1 MATTTESYN
10 VDVADGRHDI
20 ILDLGLFETPPQN
33 LKRRRR
39 LLGLRVIRKS
49 VVLPYNIPID
59 PWEWRSLSHS
69 LVRGYFIIACF
80 SVERETFCAPNE
92 GLIK

>member
-33 LKRRRR
+33 LKRRR

-49 VVLPYNIPID
+49 VVLPYIPID

-69 LVRGYFIIACF
+69 LVRGYFIIA
-80 SVERETFCAPNE
+80 SERETFCAPNE